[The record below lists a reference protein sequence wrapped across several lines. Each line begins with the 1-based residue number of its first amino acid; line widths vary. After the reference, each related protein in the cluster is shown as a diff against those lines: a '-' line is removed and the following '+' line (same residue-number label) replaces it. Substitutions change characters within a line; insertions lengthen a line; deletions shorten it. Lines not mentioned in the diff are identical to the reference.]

1 MLPDRASLLPGAA
14 GEEQRRQRAERIEYA
29 PHLSPRQ
36 EKLLC
41 LYWGIPDGVAL
52 SVQELAVMHHTDA
65 ERIRWI
71 LACAMAR
78 QNLRSHRRT
87 LLNERLT

>member
-14 GEEQRRQRAERIEYA
+14 GEEQRRRRAERIEYA

-41 LYWGIPDGVAL
+41 LYWGIPDGNAL
-52 SVQELAVMHHTDA
+52 SVQEIAAMYHTDE
-65 ERIRWI
+65 ERIRRLLI
-71 LACAMAR
+71 YALAR
-78 QNLRSHRRT
+78 LNLRGHRRA
-87 LLNERLT
+87 LLNDRLT

>member
-14 GEEQRRQRAERIEYA
+14 GEEQRRQRAERIEYT

-41 LYWGIPDGVAL
+41 LYWSIPDGVAL
-52 SVQELAVMHHTDA
+52 SVQELAVMDHTNA
-65 ERIRWI
+65 EHIRRL

-78 QNLRSHRRT
+78 LNLRSHRRA
-87 LLNERLT
+87 LLNDRLT